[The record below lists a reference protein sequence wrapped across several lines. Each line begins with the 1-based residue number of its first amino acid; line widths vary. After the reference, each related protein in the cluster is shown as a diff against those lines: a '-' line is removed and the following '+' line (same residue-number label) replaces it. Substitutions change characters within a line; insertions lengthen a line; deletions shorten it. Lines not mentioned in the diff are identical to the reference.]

1 WFYLYRAIDSAGAT
15 IDFFLSAFRSAAAAK
30 ALLAKG
36 LADPSHPQPR
46 VINTDKAKC
55 YPSAVD
61 ESKGEGVLRKRCRHR
76 PVQYLNNILEQDHR
90 AIKKRIRAKQ
100 HFRQFGC
107 ARRTIQGYEVIHKTR
122 KGQVRWVK
130 KGDVLAQ
137 NQFIDRV
144 LASPPELAALS
155 RRSRRC
161 LDRLQSLQHILQ
173 KRLANKN
180 CRVVDENVDFAKFP
194 KCLDCEVF

>member
-1 WFYLYRAIDSAGAT
+1 MDFCFSYTSILAGDETYVRVKAAGSTFYRAIDSVAAT
-15 IDFFLSAFRSAAAAK
+15 IDFFPSVFRSADAAK
-30 ALLAKG
+30 ALLAKA

-55 YPSAVD
+55 YPAALH
-61 ESKGEGVLRKRCRHR
+61 ESKEEGVLRRRCRHR

-90 AIKKRIRAKQ
+90 SIKKRIRAKQ

-107 ARRTIQGYEVIHKTR
+107 ARRTIQGYEVIHRIR

-137 NQFIDRV
+137 NQFINRV
-144 LASPPELAALS
+144 FGLAA
-155 RRSRRC
+155 
-161 LDRLQSLQHILQ
+161 
-173 KRLANKN
+173 
-180 CRVVDENVDFAKFP
+180 
-194 KCLDCEVF
+194 

>member
-1 WFYLYRAIDSAGAT
+1 
-15 IDFFLSAFRSAAAAK
+15 
-30 ALLAKG
+30 
-36 LADPSHPQPR
+36 
-46 VINTDKAKC
+46 VINTDQAKC
-55 YPSAVD
+55 YPSAID

-107 ARRTIQGYEVIHKTR
+107 ARRTIQGYEVIHKIR

-137 NQFIDRV
+137 NQFIDRAFG
-144 LASPPELAALS
+144 LTL
-155 RRSRRC
+155 
-161 LDRLQSLQHILQ
+161 
-173 KRLANKN
+173 
-180 CRVVDENVDFAKFP
+180 
-194 KCLDCEVF
+194 